1 MNAIRFATLAV
12 ALLLTVSAGGTAA
25 AAAGRGLPPGA
36 LRAQR
41 VQIMDRNGFGEP
53 LPAIFALIPLG
64 WRTQGGVQWGNQFM
78 CVNGY
83 NFDWVAQSPDGLQTV
98 AIMPQ
103 QKWES
108 NNYGAGASNPGCGS
122 AQIRSVQQYLQAT
135 VSRMGNGARVLDFRP
150 RPDLAAQ
157 FANLNRV
164 TPAAMGEFRVWV
176 ESGEALFAFN
186 DKGREMRGVATVTA
200 AFSLSRMSGV
210 TQGQTMDALTGTAF
224 PGFVA
229 TAPNGQLNLK
239 FTEAIRQSLL
249 PNPAWQAAIADH
261 NTRIAR
267 GAAQEIAKRAKIISE
282 YNDYVSLLRKETAD
296 MRARSDEK
304 RQREFG
310 ELMRGNET
318 YNDGNAPG
326 GQVELSNMYDHAW
339 RLNDGSY
346 VLSNDASF
354 EPFRDLGLAGSRLE
368 RTQ

>member
-1 MNAIRFATLAV
+1 MNTIQNAVLAA
-12 ALLLTVSAGGTAA
+12 ALLLAATADTAA
-25 AAAGRGLPPGA
+25 AAAGRGLPAGA

-41 VQIMDRNGFGEP
+41 VQIMDMNGFGEP
-53 LPAIFALIPLG
+53 LPAVFALVPLG

-83 NFDWVAQSPDGLQTV
+83 NFNWVAQSPDGLQTV

-103 QKWES
+103 EKWES

-122 AQIRSVQQYLQAT
+122 AQIRSVQQYLQAQ
-135 VSRMGNGARVLDFRP
+135 VGRMRPGARVLDYRP

-164 TPAAMGEFRVWV
+164 TPGPMGEFRVWV

-186 DKGREMRGVATVTA
+186 DKGRDMRGVATATA

-249 PNPAWQAAIADH
+249 PNPAWQSAIADH
-261 NTRIAR
+261 NSRIAR

-282 YNDYVSLLRKETAD
+282 YNDYVSLLRKEVTET
-296 MRARSDEK
+296 RARSDEK

-310 ELMRGNET
+310 EVIRGNET
-318 YNDGNAPG
+318 YNDSNAPG
-326 GQVELSNMYDHAW
+326 GQVELSHMYDHAW

-354 EPFRDLGLAGSRLE
+354 EPWRDLGVEGKRLE
-368 RTQ
+368 RTE